1 MKKNILVVDDEQ
13 DIRELI
19 SDLLETKGYRILTA
33 CDGEDALSKMAN
45 ESFDLFI
52 IDMSMPRMDGM
63 TLLKEIKKIQPLA
76 VVIVLTGFSS
86 IEGAVNAI
94 QAGAFQYIS
103 KPVKAKELF
112 EIVEKAL
119 EYSEELYGPLQKT
132 IDTGSLSIDPLE
144 PIILHGFTAEEKAEF
159 YALGKVVTFQI
170 GETIQLSEN
179 KNGSIMII
187 DSGEVSAWMSNSNFD
202 YLKKFDSWGEESI
215 ILAGTIPVSLR
226 AESPVTI
233 RFFERKR
240 ILDFFSFKGEKL
252 LKRFIINISS
262 SLSLKWRKS
271 IQRIVMLKLVTN
283 ND

>member
-33 CDGEDALSKMAN
+33 CDGEDALSKMTN

-94 QAGAFQYIS
+94 QAGTFQYIS

-119 EYSEELYGPLQKT
+119 DYSEELYGPLQKT

-159 YALGKVVTFQI
+159 YSLGKVKTFQI
-170 GETIQLSEN
+170 GETIPLTESA
-179 KNGSIMII
+179 NGSIMVIEA
-187 DSGEVSAWMSNSNFD
+187 GEVSAWMSNSNFD
-202 YLKKFDSWGEESI
+202 FLKKYDSWGEESI
-215 ILAGTIPVSLR
+215 ILAGSIPVNLR

>member
-119 EYSEELYGPLQKT
+119 DYSEELYGPLQKT